1 MRQERITK
9 ESRRR
14 TTRQAETAPLVL
26 PESTPDLTDVDALLV
41 SIEQLVG
48 GA

>member
-9 ESRRR
+9 KSRRR

-26 PESTPDLTDVDALLV
+26 PESTADLAEVEALLA

>member
-9 ESRRR
+9 NSRRR

-26 PESTPDLTDVDALLV
+26 PESAVDVTEIEAILA